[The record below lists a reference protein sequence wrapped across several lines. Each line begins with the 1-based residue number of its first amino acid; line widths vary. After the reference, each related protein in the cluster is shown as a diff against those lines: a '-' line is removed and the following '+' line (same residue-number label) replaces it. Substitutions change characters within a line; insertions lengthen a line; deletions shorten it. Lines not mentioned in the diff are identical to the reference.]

1 MWSIIFSRSDSGNV
15 SMAITVRLLLISP
28 APGIILV
35 GRRCISDNL
44 DAFGNPRDANL
55 LQSQNFCANPPP
67 RSIAPHPVRIEGGW
81 KKEHSTWNWR
91 EMLDIF
97 SPGQACGGCGTCIGG
112 GSKAPG

>member
-15 SMAITVRLLLISP
+15 SMAITFRLLLISP
-28 APGIILV
+28 APEIILI

-67 RSIAPHPVRIEGGW
+67 SSKAPYPVRIARWLEKRAFYMELGG
-81 KKEHSTWNWR
+81 NAR
-91 EMLDIF
+91 YF
-97 SPGQACGGCGTCIGG
+97 FAGP
-112 GSKAPG
+112 